1 MIKQE
6 MSDKVIEQQV
16 MLSQYGLK
24 NTRTVPYDTKKVQK
38 NILRWMRICFMR
50 VHFNI
55 VLKVE
60 CLYK

>member
-38 NILRWMRICFMR
+38 NILR
-50 VHFNI
+50 
-55 VLKVE
+55 
-60 CLYK
+60 